1 MPRID
6 GLIRYVHIHVMTSHT
21 SRLAQSVLDQCLC
34 KRTRAAAR
42 AITRIYD
49 EELRPTGLRPSQVE
63 VLVTIAAKSELSISA
78 LAEEL
83 GMDRTT
89 LTRNLRPLEN
99 GGLVALSAEGR
110 HRVRQVRLTAT
121 GEAALAEAVD
131 HWQRAQV
138 AMARR
143 LGESGVA
150 AVRRASAAIASASRA
165 AS

>member
-1 MPRID
+1 M
-6 GLIRYVHIHVMTSHT
+6 
-21 SRLAQSVLDQCLC
+21 
-34 KRTRAAAR
+34 
-42 AITRIYD
+42 
-49 EELRPTGLRPSQVE
+49 
-63 VLVTIAAKSELSISA
+63 TIAAKSELSISA

-131 HWQRAQV
+131 HWQRAQA